1 MNQNELQEFEQ
12 ARSLMPRVIG
22 HTEEFLKAFGL
33 THVWVSRYYF
43 DGRYL
48 DLTNDISWKERMVRN
63 NFYIT
68 FIKDFIVPLQVHNSM
83 TPFFTW
89 QADPVADN
97 HLLYECFD
105 HGILSGF
112 NILKVCSDHVENF
125 GFGSNKGILEV
136 TGNLPSREELD
147 MYCLYVRENI
157 WQDNNLQNLILGE
170 TGQSFSLSPEPH
182 DSKKYTTPIP
192 KSFTFKCN
200 NHEGRLSPKQ
210 LVYLGLFA
218 KGYEHKDI
226 SRIVGLSHRTVEF
239 YIQKIKRQ
247 YNNPSISELVTSF
260 HNSSLSS
267 VDPHLLH
274 STIIKSKG

>member
-12 ARSLMPRVIG
+12 AQGLLPRIIG

-33 THVWVSRYYF
+33 THVWVSKFYF
-43 DGRYL
+43 DGRYV
-48 DLTNDISWKERMVRN
+48 DLTNDLTWKETLVSHK
-63 NFYIT
+63 FYGS
-68 FIKDFIVPLQVHNSM
+68 FIGDFLEPLKVQISKSLFMTMQAEANSNVH
-83 TPFFTW
+83 
-89 QADPVADN
+89 
-97 HLLYECFD
+97 LIRKCFD

-112 NILKVCSDHVENF
+112 NILKVCSDHVENY
-125 GFGSNKGILEV
+125 GFGSNKGISEV

-170 TGQSFSLSPEPH
+170 TGQSFSLSPEPN
-182 DSKKYTTPIP
+182 DSKKYTAPIP

-200 NHEGRLSPKQ
+200 NHEGRLSRKQ

-218 KGYEHKDI
+218 RGYEHKDI